1 MPFRFFRQQVGNDR
15 AEQTK
20 KSHGCEIFLV
30 PLYQFVLT
38 YFTQNSWPFLSPEGG
53 RFGSKQQRQL
63 GEQLDE
69 QLYERLDESGFI

>member
-30 PLYQFVLT
+30 RV
-38 YFTQNSWPFLSPEGG
+38 G
-53 RFGSKQQRQL
+53 RVESKTHIAEKSL
-63 GEQLDE
+63 KSADYSE
-69 QLYERLDESGFI
+69 